1 MQGGAHPHHNAC
13 GRRTDPRP
21 SSTCAPGAQCLLILC
36 CTLLNEGREVSS
48 HQDMLRQKL
57 SVLPP
62 QRVALHTAWH
72 LSVLRHRTPKGVLD

>member
-1 MQGGAHPHHNAC
+1 MCLLCLVMQCMSYHVCMQGGAHSHHNAC

-48 HQDMLRQKL
+48 HQDMLTGGSCL
-57 SVLPP
+57 C
-62 QRVALHTAWH
+62 
-72 LSVLRHRTPKGVLD
+72 